1 MIWFPAFSPRGIVM
15 AQAKLLNQLWVSS
28 GASYTFN
35 VCTTAATDSVKG
47 WHTLVELYD
56 YLLSLAD
63 HRVAQWPL
71 MSSPWPTLLITIA
84 YLYLVYAG
92 PRFMSNR
99 KPVELKPLLLLYNA
113 SVAGLNLYIGLELFL
128 TSQKLDFSWT
138 CEPVDYTLNP
148 LALRVASALWW
159 YYASKLLEMFDTV
172 FFILRKKEKQLT
184 FLHVYHHS
192 TMFGLW
198 WIGIKYVA
206 GGSSFLGA
214 MFNCYVHVLMYTY
227 YFLAAIGP
235 KMRPYLWWKKY
246 LTIIQMLQFLFALIM
261 GINALRV
268 GCDFP
273 MWMQY
278 SANAYMV
285 SFLLL
290 FGRYFY
296 REYCEKRKKIR

>member
-1 MIWFPAFSPRGIVM
+1 MLPNYLRCSIQYSSSYARRKNSWPSCMCTITVRCLAFGMTMNFLFLFLKKELLMMIWSPSR
-15 AQAKLLNQLWVSS
+15 
-28 GASYTFN
+28 
-35 VCTTAATDSVKG
+35 
-47 WHTLVELYD
+47 
-56 YLLSLAD
+56 
-63 HRVAQWPL
+63 
-71 MSSPWPTLLITIA
+71 
-84 YLYLVYAG
+84 
-92 PRFMSNR
+92 
-99 KPVELKPLLLLYNA
+99 
-113 SVAGLNLYIGLELFL
+113 
-128 TSQKLDFSWT
+128 
-138 CEPVDYTLNP
+138 
-148 LALRVASALWW
+148 
-159 YYASKLLEMFDTV
+159 
-172 FFILRKKEKQLT
+172 
-184 FLHVYHHS
+184 
-192 TMFGLW
+192 
-198 WIGIKYVA
+198 WIGVKYVA

-235 KMRPYLWWKKY
+235 TMRPYLWWKKY

-296 REYCEKRKKIR
+296 REYCEKRKKIH

>member
-1 MIWFPAFSPRGIVM
+1 M
-15 AQAKLLNQLWVSS
+15 AQEKLLNQLWVFS

-35 VCTTAATDSVKG
+35 VCTTAATDSYRG
-47 WHTLVELYD
+47 WVSMVELYD
-56 YLLSLAD
+56 FLMSLAD
-63 HRVAQWPL
+63 KRVADWPL
-71 MSSPWPTLLITIA
+71 MTSPWPTLVIICL

-92 PRFMSNR
+92 PRLMSNR
-99 KPVELKPLLLLYNA
+99 KPLELRPLLLLYNA
-113 SVAGLNLYIGLELFL
+113 TVAGLNLYIGLELTF

-148 LALRVASALWW
+148 LAVRVASALWW

-172 FFILRKKEKQLT
+172 FFILRKKNNQLT

-198 WIGIKYVA
+198 WIGVKYVA

-235 KMRPYLWWKKY
+235 WTRPFLWWKKY
-246 LTIIQMLQFLFALIM
+246 LTMIQMVQFFLALIF

-285 SFLLL
+285 SFLVL
-290 FGRYFY
+290 FGKYFY
-296 REYCEKRKKIR
+296 REYCAKQRKKAN